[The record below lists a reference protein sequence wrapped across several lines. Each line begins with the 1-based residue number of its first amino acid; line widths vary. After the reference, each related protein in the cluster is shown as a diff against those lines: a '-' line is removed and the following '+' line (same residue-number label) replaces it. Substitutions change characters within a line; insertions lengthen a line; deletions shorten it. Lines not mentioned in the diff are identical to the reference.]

1 MLQVF
6 EHFSAIW
13 SLLYTRPHTQ
23 RKRLLQDLEEFV
35 VGRKLIKM
43 CAEVSESEEDS
54 ASEDDMI
61 ALPSTVL
68 RIVYYTRY
76 LQRNAVPGGNNR
88 GIIEQIS
95 LKADHRR

>member
-1 MLQVF
+1 M
-6 EHFSAIW
+6 
-13 SLLYTRPHTQ
+13 PHTQ

-61 ALPSTVL
+61 DLPSTVL
-68 RIVYYTRY
+68 RIVYC
-76 LQRNAVPGGNNR
+76 
-88 GIIEQIS
+88 
-95 LKADHRR
+95 